1 MITRNVLNYFDLSVR
16 VLIFGM
22 YIMAEYFYKNTK
34 EKYMEGF
41 V

>member
-16 VLIFGM
+16 ILIFGM
-22 YIMAEYFYKNTK
+22 NIMAEYFFKNTK
-34 EKYMEGF
+34 EKYLEGY